1 MPWEALGRTFDANQQ
16 VRKGIHPTGSLTFQ
30 GYLGVRK
37 WKTFKGERKA
47 RAKAWRQET
56 MSVLGIWCLQY
67 VYGIDQR
74 GYESNE
80 PGSVLKGLRYN
91 RVCVL
96 SSGVCFLIWRGWR
109 GTEFL
114 EAQNEVRDIHF
125 DNKAD
130 DNMKKGEI
138 HFRLINDCSI

>member
-1 MPWEALGRTFDANQQ
+1 
-16 VRKGIHPTGSLTFQ
+16 
-30 GYLGVRK
+30 
-37 WKTFKGERKA
+37 
-47 RAKAWRQET
+47 

-67 VYGIDQR
+67 VYGIGQR
-74 GYESNE
+74 AYESNE

-91 RVCVL
+91 WVCVL

-114 EAQNEVRDIHF
+114 EAQNEERDIHF

-138 HFRLINDCSI
+138 HFGLINDCSI